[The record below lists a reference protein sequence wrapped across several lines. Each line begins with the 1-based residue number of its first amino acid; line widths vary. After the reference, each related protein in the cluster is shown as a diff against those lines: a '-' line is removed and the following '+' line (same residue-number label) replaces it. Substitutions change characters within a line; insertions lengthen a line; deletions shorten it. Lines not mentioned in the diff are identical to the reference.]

1 MEELA
6 RKTVVRKLEHL
17 TFLPE
22 FPRSVFFYETN
33 RMVRLDTLSYARY
46 RSARLNSSASIKA
59 IFPSR
64 SKGNLLIIDG
74 GLTCFYKIKISI
86 STLSEFEKCMDVIDP
101 RLSIILAVAKT
112 NNFKQYVFDSSSKI
126 WLIEE
131 KKNFT
136 FQTSLVH
143 EWNETE
149 LVPSY
154 MTIGAENEYL
164 YISSPTGVWR
174 FNLASLE
181 KKLIIGAG
189 SLTDDGPID
198 EVNIELPGSL
208 ISLNKDVLLIVDEG
222 TQALR
227 VVNLQGGTVS
237 SICAAHDSEKLVEG
251 NISNCM
257 LLKPK
262 FIVHYSAPQN
272 GSIYIGG
279 GTIHCLT
286 YFTIENRCK
295 SYVF

>member
-1 MEELA
+1 
-6 RKTVVRKLEHL
+6 
-17 TFLPE
+17 
-22 FPRSVFFYETN
+22 
-33 RMVRLDTLSYARY
+33 
-46 RSARLNSSASIKA
+46 
-59 IFPSR
+59 
-64 SKGNLLIIDG
+64 
-74 GLTCFYKIKISI
+74 
-86 STLSEFEKCMDVIDP
+86 
-101 RLSIILAVAKT
+101 
-112 NNFKQYVFDSSSKI
+112 
-126 WLIEE
+126 
-131 KKNFT
+131 
-136 FQTSLVH
+136 
-143 EWNETE
+143 
-149 LVPSY
+149 

-164 YISSPTGVWR
+164 YNSSPTGVWL

-237 SICAAHDSEKLVEG
+237 SICAAHGSEKLVEG

-279 GTIHCLT
+279 EHI
-286 YFTIENRCK
+286 YRVAYVKIKNQCK
-295 SYVF
+295 SSVFENNTHVI